1 MNPRSRQHII
11 SGVLIVL
18 FLLVVLGSLL

>member
-18 FLLVVLGSLL
+18 LLLVVLGSLL

>member
-18 FLLVVLGSLL
+18 VLLVVLGSLL